1 MNKKAPKL
9 TNKTKRVAVL
19 SALAGAAALPALA
32 VAAAPAQAAGHNW
45 DAVAQC
51 ESGGN
56 WAINTGNG
64 YYGGLQFSQS
74 TWNANG
80 GSGSP
85 ANASREEQIRVA
97 ENVLNTQGPGAW
109 PVCGSRLGSGESYAT
124 TPATPKAPEAPAAPQ
139 SHDYVVGQGDAL
151 STIADVQKVG
161 LQAVLDANKDL
172 VQHPD
177 TINVG
182 TKIVIPAAK

>member
-1 MNKKAPKL
+1 MNKNAPKL
-9 TNKTKRVAVL
+9 SKNTKRVAVL

-32 VAAAPAQAAGHNW
+32 LATAPAQAAGHNW

-74 TWNANG
+74 TWSANG

-109 PVCGSRLGSGESYAT
+109 PVCGSRLGSGESYAAT
-124 TPATPKAPEAPAAPQ
+124 TPKAPEAPAAPQ
-139 SHDYVVGQGDAL
+139 NHDYVVGQGDAL
-151 STIADVQKVG
+151 GTIAAAQKVG
-161 LQAVLDANKDL
+161 LPALLDANKDL

-177 TINVG
+177 TINIG